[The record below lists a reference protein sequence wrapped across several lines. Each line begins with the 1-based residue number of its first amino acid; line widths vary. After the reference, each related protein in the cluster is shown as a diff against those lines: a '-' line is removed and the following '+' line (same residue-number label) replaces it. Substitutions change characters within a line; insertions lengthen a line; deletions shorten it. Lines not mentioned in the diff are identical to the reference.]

1 MDIIERKISK
11 VDIMNFCK
19 IIYRHHR
26 ASRQL
31 KDCLEEYIRTTENK
45 QMKDTAI
52 DILKNVKAGSD
63 FAPALEKHPDVFPR
77 FVIEFIK
84 VGESTSH
91 LDSFLEKIIEQL
103 KEEIN
108 VERKIASA
116 TLMPKISLVLLFGA
130 FMFAIYYL
138 IPKISDAF
146 SNINMELPL
155 LTRVTLQIGEFFSV
169 FWWIIP
175 LTIAAGYIS
184 IKTYKEKNPVNWS
197 LLSLRVPFYKDIAY
211 YRIHYTF
218 CEVLYICMGANL
230 TSKEAVRYTAL
241 AINNVYMKE
250 VLTKAIVYMDKGD
263 SMPEAIRRADY
274 EHVLNR
280 GLFSMLETGIET
292 SRTPEIMKDEAETYH
307 DELELATESIGD
319 KVSATILVPIYASLI
334 LFFLVVEWPLQT
346 LPNRLSEFSKG
357 MGY

>member
-1 MDIIERKISK
+1 MEIIEKKLTK

-19 IIYRHHR
+19 IVYRHHR
-26 ASRQL
+26 AGRQL
-31 KDCLEEYIRTTENK
+31 RDCLEEYIRTSENN
-45 QMKDTAI
+45 QMKATVL
-52 DILKNVKAGSD
+52 DILKSIKAGSD

-91 LDSFLEKIIEQL
+91 LDNFLEKIIEQL
-103 KEEIN
+103 REEIN

-130 FMFAIYYL
+130 FLFAIYYL
-138 IPKISDAF
+138 IPKIGDAF

-155 LTRVTLQIGEFFSV
+155 LTRVTLQIGEFFAV

-175 LTIAAGYIS
+175 LVIFSGYIS
-184 IKTYKEKNPVNWS
+184 IKTYKERNPVNWS
-197 LLSLRVPFYKDIAY
+197 LLSLRVPFYRDIAY

-241 AINNVYMKE
+241 AIDNFYMKG
-250 VLTKAIVYMDKGD
+250 VLKKAIEHMDKGD
-263 SMPEAIRRADY
+263 SMPEAIRKADY

-280 GLFSMLETGIET
+280 GLYSMLETGIET
-292 SRTPEIMKDEAETYH
+292 SRTAEIMKAEAETYH